1 MAMLS
6 FDSPKVH
13 EPTEEP
19 KTVLFDAT
27 STTAL
32 GGASYTGS
40 SKKVEQ
46 TVDMEMESTCPY
58 GYNGTDCTTPIM

>member
-6 FDSPKVH
+6 LDSPTVH
-13 EPTEEP
+13 ESTEEP

-27 STTAL
+27 STTAP

-40 SKKVEQ
+40 SKKVE
-46 TVDMEMESTCPY
+46 
-58 GYNGTDCTTPIM
+58 